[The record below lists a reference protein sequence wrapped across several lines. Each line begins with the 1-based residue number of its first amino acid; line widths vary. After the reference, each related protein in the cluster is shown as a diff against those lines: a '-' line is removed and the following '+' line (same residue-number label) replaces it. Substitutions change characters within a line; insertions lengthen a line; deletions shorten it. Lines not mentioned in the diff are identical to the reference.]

1 MSAKA
6 PNHVSR
12 ANKSQQSIAQSA
24 ARKEKPRKSNNV
36 DSKKD
41 LRFPSGESWE
51 RWWKAVV
58 VIILAHVNKSEAL
71 RCSTICKVI
80 YDAK

>member
-24 ARKEKPRKSNNV
+24 ARKEKPRKSKNV
-36 DSKKD
+36 DSKKNHHD
-41 LRFPSGESWE
+41 SLVGNRGNGGGKQ
-51 RWWKAVV
+51 R
-58 VIILAHVNKSEAL
+58 
-71 RCSTICKVI
+71 
-80 YDAK
+80 

>member
-41 LRFPSGESWE
+41 
-51 RWWKAVV
+51 
-58 VIILAHVNKSEAL
+58 
-71 RCSTICKVI
+71 RCDSLVGNRGNGGGKQW
-80 YDAK
+80 